1 MLNIEKYKDIV
12 LNNTN
17 ICDTDTLLR
26 GICTEESRAFC
37 EGFKCTGCRERFLK
51 WLLEEA
57 NTKGK
62 EIMEKLVKEYEEA

>member
-17 ICDTDTLLR
+17 ICDTDTLLS

-51 WLLEEA
+51 WLL
-57 NTKGK
+57 
-62 EIMEKLVKEYEEA
+62 